1 MMLDLINASQINA
14 DFSTNADGML
24 NIYLQYSQ
32 ADTFNKTGQKDSF
45 I

>member
-1 MMLDLINASQINA
+1 MLDLNNASQINA

-24 NIYLQYSQ
+24 NIYLQYNQ